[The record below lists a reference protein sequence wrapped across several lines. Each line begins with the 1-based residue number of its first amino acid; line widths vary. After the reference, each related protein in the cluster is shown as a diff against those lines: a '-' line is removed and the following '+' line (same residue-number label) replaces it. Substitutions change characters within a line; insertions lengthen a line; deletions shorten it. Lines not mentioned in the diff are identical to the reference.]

1 MRRKEQRCEQM
12 SVDAGIADL
21 DRMSARGVGGQIAM
35 PREVRRGRKSQVED
49 GGTSLVSSDVWGCG
63 TEL

>member
-1 MRRKEQRCEQM
+1 M

-49 GGTSLVSSDVWGCG
+49 GGTSLVSSAVWGCG